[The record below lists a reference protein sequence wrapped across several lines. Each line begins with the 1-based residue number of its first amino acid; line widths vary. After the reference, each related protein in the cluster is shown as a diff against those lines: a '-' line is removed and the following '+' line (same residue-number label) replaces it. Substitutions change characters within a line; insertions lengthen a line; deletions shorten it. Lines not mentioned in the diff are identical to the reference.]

1 MKSSGAVLCVR
12 AVFVVL
18 IGMFA
23 LSTAWAKEPINTDP
37 RGLAIEG
44 YDPIAYFTQGKPLKG
59 SKEFTY
65 KWMGATWRF
74 ASAEHLDLFKS
85 NPETYAPQYGG
96 Y

>member
-1 MKSSGAVLCVR
+1 MKSSGVILCVS

-18 IGMFA
+18 IGMLP
-23 LSTAWAKEPINTDP
+23 LSTGWAKEPINTDS

-44 YDPIAYFTQGKPLKG
+44 YDPIAYFTKGKPLKG
-59 SKEFTY
+59 SKEFTF
-65 KWMGATWRF
+65 KWTGATWRF

>member
-1 MKSSGAVLCVR
+1 MKSSGVILCVR

-23 LSTAWAKEPINTDP
+23 LSTAWATDPINTDS

-44 YDPIAYFTQGKPLKG
+44 YDPIAYFTERKPLKG